1 MPETVKKPV
10 LEEDDKIAIGQK
22 LGLIC
27 QKYPSTRALL
37 DAQIKISLTIFEK
50 ASKTSTKGYLVDL
63 EGIIERIDFA
73 QNRIVLEGRRIKLGE
88 IIHIAIPSEL
98 EQDDEYP
105 ESCDGRD
112 AVDDWDGLVTRQG
125 IPYEEP
131 FSDRAYPPC
140 DSDYDYGIYVDEFP
154 DYEQEVVMER
164 KAPPVPASR
173 ASRRAASRAFAY
185 SR

>member
-88 IIHIAIPSEL
+88 IIHIMSNTFNIAF
-98 EQDDEYP
+98 
-105 ESCDGRD
+105 
-112 AVDDWDGLVTRQG
+112 RQLQFNFTNS
-125 IPYEEP
+125 IT
-131 FSDRAYPPC
+131 
-140 DSDYDYGIYVDEFP
+140 V
-154 DYEQEVVMER
+154 
-164 KAPPVPASR
+164 
-173 ASRRAASRAFAY
+173 
-185 SR
+185 